1 MRALFCLLAFAL
13 TAPAFAAPDFNP
25 AEWDRLVAMAS
36 ASENRLPFD
45 ESELRYL
52 AYIEPADKSAPHLAE
67 YFSVVGVNGPDGFFA
82 YKVSLVIED
91 WRKTPEG
98 NSAIDQWIYEAG
110 MSGDLYRLMHIEMIQ
125 APGGRVLDYKHLPV
139 GAPNDAAERE
149 RWLGFLSRW
158 YGR

>member
-1 MRALFCLLAFAL
+1 MRALFCLLALSFGV
-13 TAPAFAAPDFNP
+13 PAFAAPEFNP
-25 AEWDRLVAMAS
+25 AEWDRLVAQAS

-52 AYIEPADKSAPHLAE
+52 EFLEPADKSAPHLAE

-91 WRKTPEG
+91 WQKTADG
-98 NSAIDQWIYEAG
+98 NWAIDQWIYEAG
-110 MSGDLYRLMHIEMIQ
+110 MSGDIYRLMHIEMTQ

-139 GAPNDAAERE
+139 GAPNSPEEQE
-149 RWLGFLSRW
+149 RWQGFLSRW